1 MQGAFYPCIQRK
13 PVIEITLLSIAVTA
27 SWGGPVYK
35 DFILEVRVISN
46 QKTNNRGVIMSYT
59 NRVKSIFMQAGL
71 FAVLMSGLGV
81 SNMATAGASN
91 NECPVGL
98 VNGMTLNDEFG
109 QGTGELTNCLERR
122 SNVNVVMQVN
132 QFCRDA
138 VSNADCAS
146 NRAYALGNMR
156 NMIKDYEI
164 THGMVAGKD
173 YRIAAVV
180 HSGGGWQ
187 MLKDEG
193 TNGSGNPVAGRNKF
207 QGLVEGLIA
216 DGVEFYFCQN
226 TTRGFIKK
234 GILPAVGTTT
244 GGATA
249 ELIDGVKYVTAGV
262 TSIAEFQS
270 RGYRYV
276 QP

>member
-1 MQGAFYPCIQRK
+1 MSY
-13 PVIEITLLSIAVTA
+13 
-27 SWGGPVYK
+27 
-35 DFILEVRVISN
+35 
-46 QKTNNRGVIMSYT
+46 NNRY
-59 NRVKSIFMQAGL
+59 KSILVRAGL
-71 FAVLMSGLGV
+71 FAVLMSCLGV
-81 SNMATAGASN
+81 SGFASAGDSN

-98 VNGMTLNDEFG
+98 VSGMTLNDEFG
-109 QGTGELTNCLERR
+109 QGTSDLTNCLDRR

-138 VSNADCAS
+138 VSNADCAG

-187 MLKDEG
+187 MLKDSG
-193 TNGSGNPVAGRNKF
+193 LNGNGDPVDGRNQF
-207 QGLVEGLIA
+207 QALVEGLIA

-262 TSIAEFQS
+262 TSIAEFQT

>member
-1 MQGAFYPCIQRK
+1 MPYNNRFKSTFIQ
-13 PVIEITLLSIAVTA
+13 VFLLSV
-27 SWGGPVYK
+27 
-35 DFILEVRVISN
+35 F
-46 QKTNNRGVIMSYT
+46 
-59 NRVKSIFMQAGL
+59 
-71 FAVLMSGLGV
+71 MSGLGV
-81 SNMATAGASN
+81 SSMANAGDSN
-91 NECPVGL
+91 NDCPVGL
-98 VNGMTLNDEFG
+98 VNNLTMNDEFG
-109 QGTGELTNCLERR
+109 PGSSDITNCLDRR

-132 QFCRDA
+132 KFCRDA
-138 VSNADCAS
+138 VSNADC
-146 NRAYALGNMR
+146 NIKRAYALGNIR

-187 MLKDEG
+187 MLKDSG
-193 TNGSGNPVAGRNKF
+193 FNGAGAAVAGRNKF
-207 QGLVEGLIA
+207 QGLVEGLIS

-226 TTRGFIKK
+226 TTRGFIRK
-234 GILPAVGTTT
+234 GILPDVGTTV

>member
-1 MQGAFYPCIQRK
+1 MPY
-13 PVIEITLLSIAVTA
+13 
-27 SWGGPVYK
+27 
-35 DFILEVRVISN
+35 
-46 QKTNNRGVIMSYT
+46 NNRF
-59 NRVKSIFMQAGL
+59 KSIFMQAGL
-71 FAVLMSGLGV
+71 FAMFMSGLGISGV
-81 SNMATAGASN
+81 ANAGDSNT
-91 NECPVGL
+91 ECPVGL
-98 VNGMTLNDEFG
+98 VSNLTLNDEFG
-109 QGTGELTNCLERR
+109 PGTDDLTNCLSRR
-122 SNVNVVMQVN
+122 SNVNVVMQIN

-138 VSNADCAS
+138 VSNPDCES
-146 NRAYALGNMR
+146 NRAYALGNIR
-156 NMIKDYEI
+156 NMIKDYEL

-187 MLKDEG
+187 MLKD
-193 TNGSGNPVAGRNKF
+193 SGLDGDGASVTGRNKF
-207 QGLVEGLIA
+207 QSLVEGLIA

-234 GILPAVGTTT
+234 NILPAAGETT

-249 ELIDGVKYVTAGV
+249 ELIDGVNYVTAGV

>member
-1 MQGAFYPCIQRK
+1 MSY
-13 PVIEITLLSIAVTA
+13 
-27 SWGGPVYK
+27 
-35 DFILEVRVISN
+35 
-46 QKTNNRGVIMSYT
+46 NNRF
-59 NRVKSIFMQAGL
+59 KSSFIQVCLLAVFMA
-71 FAVLMSGLGV
+71 GLGV
-81 SNMATAGASN
+81 SGVANAGGGN

-98 VNGMTLNDEFG
+98 VSGKTMNDEFG
-109 QGTGELTNCLERR
+109 PGASDITNCLDRR
-122 SNVNVVMQVN
+122 HNVKVVMQVN

-138 VSNADCAS
+138 VPNAEC

-156 NMIKDYEI
+156 NMIKDYET
-164 THGMVAGKD
+164 THGMIAGKD

-187 MLKDEG
+187 MLKDSG
-193 TNGSGNPVAGRNKF
+193 FNGKGEPVTERNKF

-234 GILPAVGTTT
+234 GILPAVGATT

>member
-1 MQGAFYPCIQRK
+1 MPYDNRFKSSFIHVC
-13 PVIEITLLSIAVTA
+13 LLAV
-27 SWGGPVYK
+27 
-35 DFILEVRVISN
+35 F
-46 QKTNNRGVIMSYT
+46 
-59 NRVKSIFMQAGL
+59 
-71 FAVLMSGLGV
+71 MSGLGV
-81 SNMATAGASN
+81 SGVANAGGSN

-98 VNGMTLNDEFG
+98 VNGKTLNDEFG
-109 QGTGELTNCLERR
+109 PGTSDLTNCLDRR
-122 SNVNVVMQVN
+122 SNVKVVMQVN

-138 VSNADCAS
+138 VSNSDCAS
-146 NRAYALGNMR
+146 NRAYALGNIR

-187 MLKDEG
+187 MLKD
-193 TNGSGNPVAGRNKF
+193 SGFDGKGNQVEGRNKF

-234 GILPAVGTTT
+234 GILPATGTKT
-244 GGATA
+244 GGATE
-249 ELIDGVKYVTAGV
+249 ELIDGVKFVTAGV

>member
-1 MQGAFYPCIQRK
+1 MSY
-13 PVIEITLLSIAVTA
+13 
-27 SWGGPVYK
+27 
-35 DFILEVRVISN
+35 
-46 QKTNNRGVIMSYT
+46 NNRF
-59 NRVKSIFMQAGL
+59 KSIFVRAGL

-81 SNMATAGASN
+81 SGVANAGDSN

-98 VNGMTLNDEFG
+98 VTGKTLEDEFG
-109 QGTGELTNCLERR
+109 PGTDDLTNCLDRR

-164 THGMVAGKD
+164 THGMVAGKN

-187 MLKDEG
+187 MLKDSG
-193 TNGSGNPVAGRNKF
+193 LNGNGDPVTGRNQF
-207 QGLVEGLIA
+207 QALVEGLIA

-234 GILPAVGTTT
+234 GILPATTTTT